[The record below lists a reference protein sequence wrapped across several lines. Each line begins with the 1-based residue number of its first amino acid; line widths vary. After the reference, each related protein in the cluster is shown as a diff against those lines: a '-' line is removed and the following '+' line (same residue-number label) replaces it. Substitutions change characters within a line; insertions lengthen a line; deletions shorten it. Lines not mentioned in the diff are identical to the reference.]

1 MPVRCHRAMQPAVPP
16 ALTNCSAVKEASTR
30 KHLAGVSLWFFL
42 DSASPTHFD
51 DAACLL
57 LRIQS
62 LAPTTLH
69 VRRPKSSPRT
79 SPSTAVTSTDSVVP
93 FWLDTEMP
101 CSNIVEDF
109 FLSQM
114 LSPDPQIRA
123 ESHDRFALLWHLLR
137 AQSMNNTRLGIN
149 GGSQSPSGTPS
160 WRRSAMGLPSLDDTP
175 IGCRG
180 PISANR
186 LHRAAFDKCIL
197 VLLDNLDENTQC
209 AISRE
214 SLFDRRS
221 ETTAKPV
228 DSTTKSPRCCSP
240 LTATPVDNLA
250 SVLRQK
256 THEWLSRALLTG
268 QIGCVLAPLLAALLH
283 PATAKVSLVA
293 LHNHKRALLKTKARE
308 ERRLA
313 RRRQRALGARPAA
326 KPQQQRRKEKPKAPS
341 PDSTTAPEAGEQKEQ
356 ETGLTAEWQI
366 VTVTES
372 GTAVADFNNDLVD
385 ADTDTESDTDRE
397 IAEEERRIYAVSGG
411 PGGEVVY
418 HRRRSVDTEAAAA
431 ASNGYAKGSK
441 GHKKHDV
448 FAEEYK
454 PIDVMTSLQTGDND
468 HDGRDRN
475 NSTPDELRRSFI
487 RDKLRCQALLGEL
500 LSRDTK
506 ASGNSLEMPVVSSSS
521 SPEQRYMMT
530 ADFLSQFP
538 FLVLPLHQHLLV
550 YLHKFDCNQVLYALS
565 RIRAILKTDLADQF
579 LLVLAATP
587 TAHQRES
594 STTSPKP
601 SQCLSK
607 FVFCNFPPICGTSL
621 PDLLARHRRSLL
633 GGDFSAQSTLEETT
647 YIQQQAFPS
656 LLDVLIYAC
665 VQCMSA
671 VLPRTMKINGV
682 ECKSDTSGD
691 QSGSS
696 DSASSSAKTVSDSEV
711 HAVLHIRLLA
721 AEVLNH
727 ITKALSSL
735 DTHSTEAT
743 KNASRP
749 GQSEKKPKLEK
760 LFASANDSHWWINT
774 VLQRTSL
781 PQATLHSLGVCIEF
795 AHIRQSRFR
804 ALPPT
809 ALSRLPVCLHL
820 LAANDYACTCSDSVF
835 KTHME
840 TLLDLTRNLLQ
851 LTDETPVWTTHRHGG
866 SKSLNSRRSSVSS
879 PIKRVGALA
888 TGHVWPWD
896 KFAMPEGTFQLKHIT
911 RLLNALPPFFRQEP
925 LLLSLCMSRFQQVP
939 ACLAAQGILFSA
951 LRLGLSSAAPSS
963 ARTPNQPGALLLPLN
978 AFDLSAAPLYEIP
991 SHPELHPIWF
1001 RFILNSLS
1009 YWGSGAPLLVH
1020 TVISQLSAAL
1030 TYIAVPFADCA
1041 TPDVPLDFLS
1051 SLSEERTPVIPPDYT
1066 LQVLACLQGIS
1077 HALLLPLGTS
1087 KATLARSF
1095 GAAASTIHSNSGVA
1109 LSTVAATE
1117 NKALELRRCASAPGT
1132 PAYSGTQVFGLMDV
1146 ATGVHEIAA
1155 ALSTFETAAGGKATV
1170 SAEPLGVRLHRFIQR
1185 CSTTMDEMFNEDT
1198 FVAGGV
1204 RYDELLFSYIAFQ
1217 DLVSSDVLD
1226 VANSSPPTS
1235 SPLVLARA
1243 ELAHVFPH
1251 LLRSVADLW
1260 FALNQSENLRS
1271 VVDIADCTG
1280 KSAIDSSATGSSA
1293 RSVLLRCGFAHLD
1306 RVIQMGHAESVRA
1319 AIDNLLEPVAA
1330 HNPNLL
1336 LTALAVVWSDNL
1348 TIEPHLFETASHGG
1362 STTALTASLE
1372 ANGADDGLAP
1382 CAEDCLAHDL
1392 IWLLTPAKTSEVVRV
1407 STCLAD
1413 TADQTKQINGIPLL
1427 ASQCSLLS
1435 LFSGLKSFCVHLV
1448 SEQRDLGSGYLA
1460 FTDDRLAESP
1470 ATKPTPLMSPAQV
1483 VRVLKELIQNPPLNM
1498 AAVFSRHPNDNAA
1511 TNLVAPT
1518 ASEAHI
1524 NATVLHSVLL
1534 HFFYAWNSVLGGLN
1548 TSCFSIPHV
1557 QSLLRDLAP
1566 LTNQSTNSGVS
1577 GNSPLLS
1584 PISVFLLTKI
1594 FNEIISAL
1602 SNNDEK
1608 RDQKELQEICQRL
1621 LEANASIAGSGLDQ
1635 GNWLRRTLR
1644 SPLSGRIND
1653 VADHPFGTLLKHR
1666 IAETIRASPIP
1677 TSRSDASIT
1686 ETGKVRSKLL
1696 PPGSSQE
1703 ILKDRSERIESDLI
1717 VAYRENITA
1726 HSLQLLSEHMAVFL
1740 DVVYRSEEKDRVP
1753 SVLTNGIM
1761 SNILPFLKTRTA
1773 SNARHFA
1780 LASQV
1785 LATLSSYQFTR
1796 RAWRKEVFDMLMDAN
1811 FFQMSPSALYS
1822 WCVLVDNLMTQDKN
1836 AFKEALTRLTVSQSS
1851 GLNIF
1856 SSKEAEYEQR
1866 SMYLKK
1872 LNFIVYTSEWDQY
1885 SRSVSEVLERV
1896 TDNLRA
1902 ISGIVV
1908 PITTQVFLCTRVLI
1922 SRISSASLASL
1933 WHIVIPELVS
1943 VFKNFADRLHGRKGP
1958 APTAI
1963 ALQQYPLSQL
1973 YLLLSACKLL
1983 ATMLLLPENKA
1994 PQLFFHRWVFVAGLS
2009 LDNDNE
2015 NQYSDEGEN
2024 AAFTPYM
2031 TQIAMALAQIHGP
2044 SSVPRPASLPSVQ
2057 SACYS
2062 LLALRHVSKFSQLEP
2077 FFYSLGSSGTSAC
2090 DRREDLEGS
2099 QHLLNQILDAAL
2111 FSDFLEPLRT

>member
-1 MPVRCHRAMQPAVPP
+1 MICGYCERMSKKDSYKSEGKYRAYTASIEKCLKAFEYSSEWADLIASLGRLIKLIQQNSRYSDIPKKRLLGKRLSQCLHP
-16 ALTNCSAVKEASTR
+16 ALPAGVHCKTLECFDLIFRIMGTKSLAKDVAIYGTALFGLLGPSAMTVKPPLFDIFEIYFLPLGHRLRPAFLGLLQGLLPGLEEGAEFFDRGTAMMDHFCLAVGSEFFYTSLWQASHSKRKCARVLANAPSIRHYGTAFILSHFNKRKSISSQAFLFGESKPIFLNSIRCLLSDNVVLVQRDILDFLILALPVHVATASQAENRQHPLDITPDEMSSVVCSALSVLLRRDASLNRRLFLWLLGGQIVESPDLADDLRSQSMTVARLALTSDPTNSGTVAQGETDSAVQVRYFKTYCRDLVIHALRCILRSSLLSVQENAAQARVASSRPFRLMAGLLDRSEVGSLVVEHVLMDFLYFTLEMYNQLASLSSTDGSASEKWIVSKEVQLPNSVRYLLLEHEANQRLPGSRCRRSSSSTNTPAAAFDDAASRSQGSKTVGSVANAGTVASSGGARLVLQDEFMRVADVFFANLESAFLWRFVQTEFTLLLRHSAEEKGVRRTVPSDIQTDVQLPFVPSHPVNLRTWSQVVQFLLQQLPIDTYPEVLGHFIPELASRLTRIVIDRLNQHAGSATQEIPLTELSDILALLTDLIRHIQGHVVNMFDYSVVELSRASQGSTAPSVRSPTDQQHHRDFRLIASTVGDVRRALGAFCRHVLGVKLDDVKELLSSLNRHNCPSLVDLNTTFFTSLHCCALEEDKVGSRRAVLIDLFAQFCRLVVDMCNFPLAQVSDAIAMPQSDAAGSPSSLDELLCSEGSFDPKTHEFLLPEWLSHLVAISTFANNFDLKAISMLTLLDLIHASSSIHGWSSSASSHHANLLLLPVLSSTVL
-30 KHLAGVSLWFFL
+30 HHLAHELLFFPLAGVSLWFFL

-79 SPSTAVTSTDSVVP
+79 SPSTAVTSTDSVVQ

-250 SVLRQK
+250 SVLRQR

-487 RDKLRCQALLGEL
+487 RALLGEL

-601 SQCLSK
+601 SQGLSK

-727 ITKALSSL
+727 ITKALTSL

-1009 YWGSGAPLLVH
+1009 YWGSGAPFLVH

-1030 TYIAVPFADCA
+1030 TYIA
-1041 TPDVPLDFLS
+1041 
-1051 SLSEERTPVIPPDYT
+1051 
-1066 LQVLACLQGIS
+1066 
-1077 HALLLPLGTS
+1077 
-1087 KATLARSF
+1087 
-1095 GAAASTIHSNSGVA
+1095 
-1109 LSTVAATE
+1109 
-1117 NKALELRRCASAPGT
+1117 
-1132 PAYSGTQVFGLMDV
+1132 
-1146 ATGVHEIAA
+1146 
-1155 ALSTFETAAGGKATV
+1155 
-1170 SAEPLGVRLHRFIQR
+1170 
-1185 CSTTMDEMFNEDT
+1185 
-1198 FVAGGV
+1198 
-1204 RYDELLFSYIAFQ
+1204 

-1280 KSAIDSSATGSSA
+1280 KSAIDSSG
-1293 RSVLLRCGFAHLD
+1293 
-1306 RVIQMGHAESVRA
+1306 MY
-1319 AIDNLLEPVAA
+1319 P
-1330 HNPNLL
+1330 
-1336 LTALAVVWSDNL
+1336 
-1348 TIEPHLFETASHGG
+1348 
-1362 STTALTASLE
+1362 
-1372 ANGADDGLAP
+1372 
-1382 CAEDCLAHDL
+1382 
-1392 IWLLTPAKTSEVVRV
+1392 
-1407 STCLAD
+1407 
-1413 TADQTKQINGIPLL
+1413 
-1427 ASQCSLLS
+1427 
-1435 LFSGLKSFCVHLV
+1435 
-1448 SEQRDLGSGYLA
+1448 
-1460 FTDDRLAESP
+1460 
-1470 ATKPTPLMSPAQV
+1470 
-1483 VRVLKELIQNPPLNM
+1483 QN
-1498 AAVFSRHPNDNAA
+1498 
-1511 TNLVAPT
+1511 
-1518 ASEAHI
+1518 
-1524 NATVLHSVLL
+1524 TVP
-1534 HFFYAWNSVLGGLN
+1534 
-1548 TSCFSIPHV
+1548 FSIH
-1557 QSLLRDLAP
+1557 
-1566 LTNQSTNSGVS
+1566 TG
-1577 GNSPLLS
+1577 
-1584 PISVFLLTKI
+1584 FL
-1594 FNEIISAL
+1594 
-1602 SNNDEK
+1602 
-1608 RDQKELQEICQRL
+1608 
-1621 LEANASIAGSGLDQ
+1621 
-1635 GNWLRRTLR
+1635 
-1644 SPLSGRIND
+1644 
-1653 VADHPFGTLLKHR
+1653 
-1666 IAETIRASPIP
+1666 
-1677 TSRSDASIT
+1677 
-1686 ETGKVRSKLL
+1686 
-1696 PPGSSQE
+1696 
-1703 ILKDRSERIESDLI
+1703 
-1717 VAYRENITA
+1717 
-1726 HSLQLLSEHMAVFL
+1726 
-1740 DVVYRSEEKDRVP
+1740 
-1753 SVLTNGIM
+1753 
-1761 SNILPFLKTRTA
+1761 
-1773 SNARHFA
+1773 
-1780 LASQV
+1780 
-1785 LATLSSYQFTR
+1785 
-1796 RAWRKEVFDMLMDAN
+1796 
-1811 FFQMSPSALYS
+1811 
-1822 WCVLVDNLMTQDKN
+1822 
-1836 AFKEALTRLTVSQSS
+1836 
-1851 GLNIF
+1851 
-1856 SSKEAEYEQR
+1856 
-1866 SMYLKK
+1866 
-1872 LNFIVYTSEWDQY
+1872 
-1885 SRSVSEVLERV
+1885 
-1896 TDNLRA
+1896 
-1902 ISGIVV
+1902 
-1908 PITTQVFLCTRVLI
+1908 
-1922 SRISSASLASL
+1922 
-1933 WHIVIPELVS
+1933 
-1943 VFKNFADRLHGRKGP
+1943 
-1958 APTAI
+1958 
-1963 ALQQYPLSQL
+1963 
-1973 YLLLSACKLL
+1973 
-1983 ATMLLLPENKA
+1983 
-1994 PQLFFHRWVFVAGLS
+1994 
-2009 LDNDNE
+2009 
-2015 NQYSDEGEN
+2015 
-2024 AAFTPYM
+2024 PYM
-2031 TQIAMALAQIHGP
+2031 
-2044 SSVPRPASLPSVQ
+2044 
-2057 SACYS
+2057 
-2062 LLALRHVSKFSQLEP
+2062 
-2077 FFYSLGSSGTSAC
+2077 
-2090 DRREDLEGS
+2090 
-2099 QHLLNQILDAAL
+2099 
-2111 FSDFLEPLRT
+2111 RTPV